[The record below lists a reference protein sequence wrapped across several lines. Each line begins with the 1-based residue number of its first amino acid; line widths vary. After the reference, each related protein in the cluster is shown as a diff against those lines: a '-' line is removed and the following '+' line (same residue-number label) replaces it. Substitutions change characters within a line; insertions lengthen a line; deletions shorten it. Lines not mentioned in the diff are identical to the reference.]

1 MDLSTCFGFHVIKVL
16 LGQKVWILFLESSSK
31 GRVNVRLENIVAVT
45 KRGLLAS
52 EKPLIHMFMAIA
64 LPDAIVLK

>member
-1 MDLSTCFGFHVIKVL
+1 MSGWKIL
-16 LGQKVWILFLESSSK
+16 LQSL
-31 GRVNVRLENIVAVT
+31 
-45 KRGLLAS
+45 RGLLAS